1 LFDGSLPQEMAL
13 KIQNNKSLNEN
24 QKEVKLKEAR
34 SEWEKNLT
42 KIPWLDRPTTGDA
55 SETALIKFF

>member
-1 LFDGSLPQEMAL
+1 MAL
-13 KIQNNKSLNEN
+13 KIQNNQSFNEA
-24 QKEVKLKEAR
+24 QKEVRLREAK

-42 KIPWLDRPTTGDA
+42 KIPWLERPTTGDA